1 METVL
6 PAFIV
11 IILLLSATL
20 MPAQHSLAA
29 QDRIQLARQATDARL
44 QERARTDLAPVSAQV
59 SDNGTVVDIRLRNA
73 GQTRLTDFDR
83 WDVMIQY
90 YDAAGAYHIAWLPY
104 VEGGEP
110 ANNEWAVEALYL
122 EAAGSAPEI
131 YEPGVLNP
139 AEEMVIRFRVSPV
152 VGQETTNLAVLA
164 TPNGLRLSTYFIR
177 PPLCIEAPLTP
188 GC

>member
-29 QDRIQLARQATDARL
+29 QDRIQLARQAVEARL
-44 QERARTDLAPVSAQV
+44 LERARTDLASVNAQV
-59 SDNGTVVDIRLRNA
+59 SDNGAVVDIRLRNA
-73 GQTRLTDFDR
+73 GQTRLADFDR

-90 YDAAGAYHIAWLPY
+90 YDTAGTYHIVWLPY
-104 VEGGEP
+104 FEGGDP
-110 ANNEWAVEALYL
+110 ANNEWAIEALYV
-122 EAAGSAPEI
+122 EAAGSVPEI
-131 YEPGVLNP
+131 YEPGILNP
-139 AEEMVIRFRVSPV
+139 AEEMVIRFRVSPA
-152 VGQETTNLAVLA
+152 VGHETTNLAVLS